1 MISLRARKLGKLLR
15 RICGPSA
22 GRAVGEPNSPP
33 TRNKRRVVMSRD
45 PSSSSRVDLF
55 MKRTLSLSYDSY
67 GEQPSEPM
75 LPKDDRVDEPARQ
88 LQLREQLIAAERLRI
103 EAQAQMQQAAELQ
116 RGVEQ
121 MRQRDEAERE
131 MARQLSAG
139 AQHVEGELQA
149 ASALKK
155 AVRFGGS
162 DSTDEPPTIS
172 RPPSKSESSISR
184 PPSQAESSSAKTEA
198 GQSSMSQA
206 PAVYI
211 TEHDE
216 SPPPRRGIARLSQAF
231 TAVMLMNKA
240 QQGTLN
246 PTEAFFYSRAL
257 TRNLGDKGTDHQGL
271 KKAGE
276 MDGSD
281 FSCEPHASDS
291 RASSSSRLSL
301 IPP

>member
-1 MISLRARKLGKLLR
+1 
-15 RICGPSA
+15 
-22 GRAVGEPNSPP
+22 
-33 TRNKRRVVMSRD
+33 MSRD

-67 GEQPSEPM
+67 GTAANTAVRPGEQPSEPM

-162 DSTDEPPTIS
+162 DSIDEPPTIS

-216 SPPPRRGIARLSQAF
+216 SPSPRRGIARLSQAF

>member
-1 MISLRARKLGKLLR
+1 MR
-15 RICGPSA
+15 RDAPS
-22 GRAVGEPNSPP
+22 P
-33 TRNKRRVVMSRD
+33 
-45 PSSSSRVDLF
+45 SRVDLF
-55 MKRTLSLSYDSY
+55 MKRTLSLSYGSY
-67 GEQPSEPM
+67 GAATNTAANLSEQPGELE
-75 LPKDDRVDEPARQ
+75 LPKDDRVDELARPN
-88 LQLREQLIAAERLRI
+88 
-103 EAQAQMQQAAELQ
+103 
-116 RGVEQ
+116 
-121 MRQRDEAERE
+121 
-131 MARQLSAG
+131 
-139 AQHVEGELQA
+139 
-149 ASALKK
+149 ALKNS
-155 AVRFGGS
+155 VGFGRS
-162 DSTDEPPTIS
+162 ESADEPPTIR
-172 RPPSKSESSISR
+172 RPPSK
-184 PPSQAESSSAKTEA
+184 AESSSAKTEA